1 MPVEPCIDARP
12 AGIEAGDHVGDP
24 GGGDAVVGERN
35 PDGTEGEVFEVFQKL
50 TDPTLTHHPETGEP
64 VRKLI
69 VTPQV
74 QTSSDTQR
82 FSKNNL
88 ERLGFSRFER
98 KGDGHYEKTAGTG
111 PDTLNAGD

>member
-1 MPVEPCIDARP
+1 MIADRHASEQPAPASIAYDSHMPTYVYAI
-12 AGIEAGDHVGDP
+12 IK
-24 GGGDAVVGERN
+24 

>member
-1 MPVEPCIDARP
+1 MPTYVYAI
-12 AGIEAGDHVGDP
+12 VK
-24 GGGDAVVGERN
+24 
-35 PDGTEGEVFEVFQKL
+35 PDGTEGEAFEVFQRL
-50 TDPTLTHHPETGEP
+50 SDPTLTHHPQTGEP

-74 QTSSDTQR
+74 QTGSDKQR

-98 KGDGHYEKTAGTG
+98 KGSGYFEKTAGTG
-111 PDTLNAGD
+111 PDAISAGD